1 MTHKKRVG
9 LTISYIVLILI
20 SIIWLFPFFCLVLQ
34 SFRSYQS
41 EFGGMVNYLVPK
53 HFSLDSYKFLFSEG
67 CQFTRWYGNTFII
80 ACFVSVLQTL
90 VIIFVSYALPAQAAG
105 PDPGRS
111 GPRIDPDL
119 CGFLRYGILCLQGL
133 L

>member
-67 CQFTRWYGNTFII
+67 SQFTRWYANTFII
-80 ACFVSVLQTL
+80 ACFVSVL
-90 VIIFVSYALPAQAAG
+90 
-105 PDPGRS
+105 
-111 GPRIDPDL
+111 
-119 CGFLRYGILCLQGL
+119 
-133 L
+133 